1 MCLSV
6 IMCFVNTVLPAQEA
20 LSPRIANYT
29 MDISLDP
36 ELKILDCH
44 TDLLWRNTS
53 EQPVDHLLMHIYYNA
68 FRNSESTFM
77 KERGVPAFLTQDI
90 EENCGWGYTDIIDI
104 QDEQGR
110 KLQSQY
116 VQPDDE
122 NASDMTVL
130 KVILKDP
137 VPAGGELS
145 LSFDWESKVPKTM
158 PRTGYNQDFYFF
170 AQWFPKVGVYE
181 TAGMRYAEED
191 GWNCHQYHARGEYYS
206 DFGVYDV
213 TMTVPEDYVVAA
225 SGILIGQEKKEGKK
239 TWHFRA
245 DDVIDFTWTCSPHF
259 VKRTEEHND
268 VSISLYTYPEK
279 TGFGDRYFS
288 TIKYCMDYLNE
299 HLGDYPYP
307 TLSIIDPP
315 IHGIY
320 TGGMEYPTL
329 ITSLSLNCFPEGFK
343 TVETLVVH
351 EYIHQ
356 YFMQMIAT
364 HEVEDPWMDEG
375 ITTYYEGKIL
385 DSYMTSKT
393 ATVEFLG
400 YQSGNREWNRAEF
413 FGEQN
418 PEMGPNTLKSWEYED
433 NAYGP
438 ISYNK
443 AAVWLETMEGLLG
456 EDIMAEVMRTYF
468 QTWKFKHPD
477 RDDFIAIANEVV
489 SRQCPHLP
497 EGLDWYF
504 EQVLY
509 GTGSCDYKISAIT
522 NTEIKSPRGYFED
535 TDNCEI
541 IETEHAKYSS
551 KVIVHRLE
559 SIQIPNTLRVIFED
573 GSHQDIDW
581 NGKDNVET
589 FEIKSGHKIVS
600 ATIDPD
606 FKITM
611 DKNYLN
617 NSLHVEEDK
626 SGVRSLFARMITG
639 AQHIMELMTLII

>member
-1 MCLSV
+1 
-6 IMCFVNTVLPAQEA
+6 
-20 LSPRIANYT
+20 
-29 MDISLDP
+29 
-36 ELKILDCH
+36 
-44 TDLLWRNTS
+44 
-53 EQPVDHLLMHIYYNA
+53 
-68 FRNSESTFM
+68 
-77 KERGVPAFLTQDI
+77 LTQDI

-104 QDEQGR
+104 EDEQGR

-116 VQPDDE
+116 VQPDDD
-122 NASDMTVL
+122 NADDMTVL
-130 KVILKDP
+130 KVFLLDP

-181 TAGMRYAEED
+181 TAGMRYAKED

-206 DFGVYDV
+206 DFGVYEV
-213 TMTVPEDYVVAA
+213 KMTVPEDYVVAA

-239 TWHFRA
+239 TWRFRA

-259 VKRTEEHND
+259 VKRTEDHHG

-279 TGFGDRYFS
+279 TGFGDRYFN

-299 HLGDYPYP
+299 NLGDYPYP

-315 IHGIY
+315 IHGIF

-329 ITSLSLNCFPEGFK
+329 ITSLSLNCFPAGFK

-385 DSYMTSKT
+385 DSYMTEKT

-443 AAVWLETMEGLLG
+443 AAVWLETMEGLIG
-456 EDIMAEVMRTYF
+456 ENIMAEVMRTYF

-489 SRQCPHLP
+489 SRQCPHFP

-504 EQVLY
+504 AQVLY
-509 GTGSCDYKISAIT
+509 GTGSCDYKVSAIT
-522 NTEIKSPRGYFED
+522 NTEIQSPRGYFEN
-535 TDNCEI
+535 TANCEI
-541 IETEHAKYSS
+541 IESEHAKYSS

-559 SIQIPNTLRVIFED
+559 SIQIPNTLRVRFED
-573 GSHQDIDW
+573 GSHQDIEW

-589 FEIKSGHKIVS
+589 FEIKSAHRIVS

-617 NSLHVEEDK
+617 NSLHAKEDK
-626 SGVRSLFARMITG
+626 SGVRSLFARMVTG

>member
-6 IMCFVNTVLPAQEA
+6 IWCFLNGLSAQEA
-20 LSPRIANYT
+20 LSPRITNYT
-29 MDISLDP
+29 MDIRLDP
-36 ELKILDCH
+36 NNKTLDCH
-44 TDLLWRNTS
+44 TELLWRNPS
-53 EQPVDHLLMHIYYNA
+53 DQPVDHVLMHIYYNA

-77 KERGVPAFLTQDI
+77 KERGVPEFLTQDI
-90 EENCGWGYTDIIDI
+90 EEDCGWGYTDIIHMTDA
-104 QDEQGR
+104 QGR
-110 KLQSQY
+110 QLQMQY
-116 VQPDDE
+116 VQPDDH
-122 NASDMTVL
+122 NDSDMSVL
-130 KVILKDP
+130 KVTLVEP
-137 VPAGGELS
+137 VQADEELQ
-145 LSFDWESKVPKTM
+145 LSFDWKSKVPKTM

-181 TAGMRYAEED
+181 TAGMRYATED

-213 TMTVPEDYVVAA
+213 KMTVPEEYIVAA
-225 SGILIGQEKKEGKK
+225 SGALMGQEKQGNKK

-245 DDVIDFTWTCSPHF
+245 EDVIDFTWTCSPHF
-259 VKRTEEHND
+259 VKRTEQHND
-268 VSISLYTYPEK
+268 VSISLYCYPEK
-279 TGFGDRYFS
+279 TGFGDRYFN
-288 TIKYCMDYLNE
+288 TIKYCMDYLNDY
-299 HLGDYPYP
+299 LGDYPYS

-315 IHGIY
+315 IHGIF

-329 ITSLSLNCFPEGFK
+329 ITSLSLNCFPDGFK

-385 DSYMTSKT
+385 DSYMTDKT
-393 ATVEFLG
+393 ATVEFMG
-400 YQSGNREWNRAEF
+400 YQSGNKEWNRAEF
-413 FGEQN
+413 FGQDN

-443 AAVWLETMEGLLG
+443 TAVWLETMEGLIG
-456 EDIMAEVMRTYF
+456 ESAMEEVMRTYF

-489 SRQCPHLP
+489 SNKCPHFP
-497 EGLDWYF
+497 YGLDWYF

-509 GTGSCDYKISAIT
+509 GTGSCDYKVSSIT
-522 NTEIKSPRGYFED
+522 NTEIQSPRGYFDNTD
-535 TDNCEI
+535 TCEI
-541 IETEHAKYSS
+541 VDSDHAKYSS

-559 SIQIPNTLRVIFED
+559 SIQIPNTLRVRFED
-573 GSHQDIDW
+573 GSHQDIEW
-581 NGKDNVET
+581 NGKNNIES
-589 FEIKSGHKIVS
+589 FEIKSAHKIIS
-600 ATIDPD
+600 ATIDPE

-617 NSLHVEEDK
+617 NSLHAEEDK
-626 SGVRSLFARMITG
+626 SGVRSFFARMITG
-639 AQHIMELMTLII
+639 AQHIMELMTVII

>member
-6 IMCFVNTVLPAQEA
+6 IWCFPNGLSAQEV

-29 MDISLDP
+29 MDIRLDP
-36 ELKILDCH
+36 DNKTLDCH
-44 TDLLWRNTS
+44 TELIWRNPS
-53 EQPVDHLLMHIYYNA
+53 DQPVDHVLMHIYYNA

-77 KERGVPAFLTQDI
+77 KERGVPEFLTQDI
-90 EENCGWGYTDIIDI
+90 EEDCGWGYTDIIHMTDA
-104 QDEQGR
+104 QGR
-110 KLQSQY
+110 QLQMQY
-116 VQPDDE
+116 VQPDDH
-122 NASDMTVL
+122 NDSDMSVL
-130 KVILKDP
+130 KVTLVEP
-137 VPAGGELS
+137 VPAGEELQ
-145 LSFDWESKVPKTM
+145 LSFDWKSKVPKTM

-181 TAGMRYAEED
+181 TAGMRYATED

-213 TMTVPEDYVVAA
+213 KMTVPEEYIVAA
-225 SGILIGQEKKEGKK
+225 SGALMGQEKQGNKK

-245 DDVIDFTWTCSPHF
+245 EDVIDFTWTCSPHF
-259 VKRTEEHND
+259 VKRTEQHND
-268 VSISLYTYPEK
+268 VSISLYCYPEK
-279 TGFGDRYFS
+279 TGFGDRYFN
-288 TIKYCMDYLNE
+288 TIKYCMDYLNDY
-299 HLGDYPYP
+299 LGDYPYS

-315 IHGIY
+315 IHGIF

-329 ITSLSLNCFPEGFK
+329 ITSLSLNCFPDGFK

-385 DSYMTSKT
+385 DSYMTDKT
-393 ATVEFLG
+393 ATVEFMG
-400 YQSGNREWNRAEF
+400 YQSGNKEWNRAEF
-413 FGEQN
+413 FGQDN

-443 AAVWLETMEGLLG
+443 TAVWLETMEGLIG
-456 EDIMAEVMRTYF
+456 ESAMEEVMRTYF

-489 SRQCPHLP
+489 SNKCPHFP
-497 EGLDWYF
+497 YGLDWYF

-509 GTGSCDYKISAIT
+509 GTGSCDYKVSSIT
-522 NTEIKSPRGYFED
+522 NTEIQSPRGYFDNTD
-535 TDNCEI
+535 TCEI
-541 IETEHAKYSS
+541 VDSDHAKYSS

-559 SIQIPNTLRVIFED
+559 SIQIPNTLRVRFED
-573 GSHQDIDW
+573 GSHQDIEW
-581 NGKDNVET
+581 NGKNNIES
-589 FEIKSGHKIVS
+589 FEIKSAHKIIS
-600 ATIDPD
+600 ATIDPE

-617 NSLHVEEDK
+617 NSLHAEEDNG
-626 SGVRSLFARMITG
+626 GVRSLFARMITG
-639 AQHIMELMTLII
+639 AQHIMELMTVII